1 VALLLLRHWAIKQA
15 HRPHLHPHLVRTLI
29 CIFLSVAV
37 ALRLH
42 LTLSG
47 SHGVMTTI
55 WSQTAHGD
63 IGIKDDMM
71 ILTTVIHHDIK
82 TGDQG
87 CIRRTMTVGIGRIMV
102 DAGGAMTGGV
112 IGEEEMTEM
121 TTIGGIM
128 DTIEEE
134 VAVGI
139 TLTETI
145 GSEKEDDTISTIN
158 TTNMMTVE
166 IDTVEDDMTIV
177 ETAGEVAAATKIGR
191 MRLGRCLLLMLSL

>member
-1 VALLLLRHWAIKQA
+1 
-15 HRPHLHPHLVRTLI
+15 
-29 CIFLSVAV
+29 VAV
-37 ALRLH
+37 ILH
-42 LTLSG
+42 HRLTLSG
-47 SHGVMTTI
+47 SHGVMITI

-71 ILTTVIHHDIK
+71 IPTTVVHHDIK

-112 IGEEEMTEM
+112 TGEEEMTEM

-134 VAVGI
+134 VEEEEEEVVVVVVVVGI

-145 GSEKEDDTISTIN
+145 GSEKEDDTISTTD

-166 IDTVEDDMTIV
+166 IDTVEDDMMIV
-177 ETAGEVAAATKIGR
+177 ETAGGVVVATKIGR